1 LKKILENFQL
11 KDIID
16 YETEFEKLWS
26 KFDLDNVGFV
36 RTNIFLRLLDYRV
49 NLADEINADI
59 QRLVSRSTAAGMI
72 EQSKPSSS
80 SSSKRSRLNKHH
92 DDDKQ
97 AKHSA
102 PPPTALAEPLPE
114 ITIDSNQKHINDEN
128 ENLFN
133 RELSTKF
140 RTIVQ
145 QHRKMM
151 KQLNQT
157 DEFIP
162 FLDRKVK

>member
-1 LKKILENFQL
+1 MKKILENFHL

-80 SSSKRSRLNKHH
+80 SSKRSRLNKHH
-92 DDDKQ
+92 NDDKQ

>member
-1 LKKILENFQL
+1 LKKILENFHL

-80 SSSKRSRLNKHH
+80 SSKRSRLNKHH
-92 DDDKQ
+92 NDDKQ
-97 AKHSA
+97 AKHSE